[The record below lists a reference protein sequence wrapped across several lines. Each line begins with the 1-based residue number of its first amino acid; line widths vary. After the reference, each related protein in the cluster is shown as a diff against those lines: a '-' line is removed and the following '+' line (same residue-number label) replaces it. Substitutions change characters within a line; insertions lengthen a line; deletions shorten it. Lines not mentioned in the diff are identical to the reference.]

1 MRISENFDSE
11 QRIIIDR
18 ILNDMWQTMT
28 VENCKQEYD
37 YLQAK
42 LFLYQV
48 PREVDYRQV
57 LKSRLYGRIK
67 WALLT
72 CSIAKLKKMEAEK
85 KTDDRPYFKQIMTKI

>member
-1 MRISENFDSE
+1 MRITENFNTE

-18 ILNDMWQTMT
+18 ILKDMWASMT
-28 VENCKQEYD
+28 EAKCKQEYE

-72 CSIAKLKKMEAEK
+72 CSIARLKKMEAEK